1 MTKPSAPKDVFLD
14 PHPPKYSTPVPTVH
28 LPHDPRVP
36 SDMAEMLQPDPEIRD
51 TERALKESGEYEV
64 LENDADKTPID
75 SLYSLKGVSEKLDLV
90 LVVARDAANQT
101 VATRSE
107 VRVFA
112 EALQA
117 LTKRVT
123 ALEVSGK
130 WAPLTLSA
138 VALVAVFWLAFQVQ
152 GLQAQLQFLHR

>member
-1 MTKPSAPKDVFLD
+1 MKPPAPKAVFLD
-14 PHPPKYSTPVPTVH
+14 PHPPKYHTPVPSLPRDPLV
-28 LPHDPRVP
+28 PHDMPELLP
-36 SDMAEMLQPDPEIRD
+36 ADPANRD
-51 TERALKESGEYEV
+51 TDRVIGESGEHEV
-64 LENDADKTPID
+64 LEVDPEKTPID
-75 SLYSLKGVSEKLDLV
+75 SLYSLKGVSEKLDKV
-90 LVVARDAANQT
+90 LEVARDAANQT

-138 VALVAVFWLAFQVQ
+138 VALLAVLWLAFQVQ
-152 GLQAQLQFLHR
+152 GLQSQLQMLHH